1 MTNVASNSHAAK
13 SGDFH
18 RDEANRPKE
27 IGAKWNKFSGQDPAL
42 RTRWAFLKRC
52 TPWIMPPRPSCSIT
66 ARRLSC
72 SRRRARTPGA
82 SHLGTNDLHA
92 QPMPSVSPS
101 RSYRRSFS
109 VAPILKSMKPDTRA
123 RRYVICTRA
132 STILLFDALR
142 LDPDDRTHAEQDRG
156 LQQTFSVEGCRP
168 NPA

>member
-1 MTNVASNSHAAK
+1 
-13 SGDFH
+13 
-18 RDEANRPKE
+18 
-27 IGAKWNKFSGQDPAL
+27 
-42 RTRWAFLKRC
+42 
-52 TPWIMPPRPSCSIT
+52 MPPRPCCSIT

-92 QPMPSVSPS
+92 QPMPSVLPSVLPS

-142 LDPDDRTHAEQDRG
+142 LPDDRTHAEQDRG
-156 LQQTFSVEGCRP
+156 LQQLFLLKGVD
-168 NPA
+168 